1 MCRTQCHRHL
11 SLSAYVL
18 MDLSEFISRHSWLE
32 YEYRPADRSFRHT
45 PRVSLITLP
54 SKAQEALDWE
64 MRDPWQIVTNAL
76 LVRDEPQPV
85 YFLINRDI
93 CFIQW
98 KVTSVQQKPAVDCVL
113 CIVWMSMNVVS
124 SVHFQMSSFI
134 QSANINIERKQIF
147 DRYLSPKSYHHY
159 SFSLWSLDYCTANH
173 NNKIDWINRQWNYGL
188 IKHKHNSLCSTHCC
202 IYYPHFLRNKPNTI
216 HFKCK
221 KGSGR
226 FSWKK

>member
-1 MCRTQCHRHL
+1 MNKNISPLYLNIQRPFHTH
-11 SLSAYVL
+11 S
-18 MDLSEFISRHSWLE
+18 FIE
-32 YEYRPADRSFRHT
+32 
-45 PRVSLITLP
+45 
-54 SKAQEALDWE
+54 AQEVWTGKCKIQ
-64 MRDPWQIVTNAL
+64 QIVTNAGP
-76 LVRDEPQPV
+76 VRDEPEQV

-98 KVTSVQQKPAVDCVL
+98 KVTSLQQKPTVDCVL

-134 QSANINIERKQIF
+134 QSANTNIKRKQIF
-147 DRYLSPKSYHHY
+147 WISIAIKHKVRAQYWY
-159 SFSLWSLDYCTANH
+159 FSLWILDQGTANH

-202 IYYPHFLRNKPNTI
+202 IYYPHFLRNTPNTI